1 MLFCFRLGEIRD
13 ITSGQGSAQ
22 TTGFDL
28 SGATS
33 IEGKRQRIII
43 HFQGRSVSYE
53 DDHFVCCFIL
63 PGFFSLEKG
72 YIIISYQSPSV
83 RAFVSHV
90 SCKCIFSEPL
100 DKATSNFVP
109 R

>member
-63 PGFFSLEKG
+63 PGFFSLEKRV
-72 YIIISYQSPSV
+72 YY
-83 RAFVSHV
+83 
-90 SCKCIFSEPL
+90 
-100 DKATSNFVP
+100 NFVP
-109 R
+109 KSVRLCVRQSRFL

>member
-53 DDHFVCCFIL
+53 DDHFVGCFIL
-63 PGFFSLEKG
+63 PGFFYLEKKI
-72 YIIISYQSPSV
+72 YY
-83 RAFVSHV
+83 
-90 SCKCIFSEPL
+90 
-100 DKATSNFVP
+100 NFVP
-109 R
+109 KSVRPCVRQSRFL